1 MPFDGMKYNA
11 GNGSPAS
18 TMTPQL
24 NDFYWQRKSLIELQ
38 KETYFGQLADTTTM
52 PKHFGKTIKLYH
64 YLPLLDDR
72 NINDQGINAAGS
84 STGTVYY
91 ITAVQE

>member
-38 KETYFGQLADTTTM
+38 KETYFGGQ
-52 PKHFGKTIKLYH
+52 
-64 YLPLLDDR
+64 
-72 NINDQGINAAGS
+72 
-84 STGTVYY
+84 
-91 ITAVQE
+91 